1 MGSKNLS
8 YLNPVAA
15 FVYKATKQRKLE
27 KEHQNTEIV
36 TEFLGFCFKE
46 FVMELEW
53 KWMKNDGRNL

>member
-27 KEHQNTEIV
+27 KEQQNTEIV
-36 TEFLGFCFKE
+36 TEFLGF
-46 FVMELEW
+46 
-53 KWMKNDGRNL
+53 